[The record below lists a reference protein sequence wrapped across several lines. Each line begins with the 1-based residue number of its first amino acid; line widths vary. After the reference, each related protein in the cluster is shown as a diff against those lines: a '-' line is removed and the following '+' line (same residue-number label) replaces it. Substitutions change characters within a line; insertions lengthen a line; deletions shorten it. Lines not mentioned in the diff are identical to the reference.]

1 MKVLKIIIS
10 VITVA
15 TVVAGTIAFAV
26 GSEPVTGGGVADF
39 ALEYEGYDY
48 QYACKGPEK
57 FDCSGFVY
65 FVLNNFGI
73 TFGGSTAD
81 YNTKEKAKAFGTVM
95 ESIDDAKEGDIV
107 IWNGHAAVYLG
118 NGECISAMNSKIG
131 VCTREI
137 ADFVDKNGV
146 KNPSHFFV
154 RPFGYTEE
162 PVETEETQVQNVTEE
177 TEPQRMTFK
186 ERVKDFCE
194 RVKEFFRKIFM
205 PVELLSERGQN
216 IKEKMKN
223 EACADFDFFR
233 TSLFADL

>member
-26 GSEPVTGGGVADF
+26 GSEPVTGGCVADF

-73 TFGGSTAD
+73 TFGSSTAD